1 MYVCIC
7 VGLMTTEVAFCTSC
21 GWYEKVVKH
30 FLFVC
35 PMNFPLAQSNC
46 RSHLP
51 WSDQWR
57 LLLTKSNWSIQG
69 NIVPWWFIHELCCLC
84 SLLSW
89 SWFTPSGPACLV
101 VVRRKCITWQRFN
114 TNNASV
120 FLPFHQLFCL
130 FCNSKIV
137 SQILW
142 ICLGR
147 LAEEFNKIPD
157 HICGEPH
164 VYSLH
169 DLLQV
174 IWMCFKEHV
183 RVEST

>member
-101 VVRRKCITWQRFN
+101 VVRRKCITWQRVN

-130 FCNSKIV
+130 FVTPKLYLRFFELSW
-137 SQILW
+137 QISWRVQQDSRSYLW
-142 ICLGR
+142 RASCLFPTRPFAG
-147 LAEEFNKIPD
+147 
-157 HICGEPH
+157 
-164 VYSLH
+164 
-169 DLLQV
+169 DLNV
-174 IWMCFKEHV
+174 F
-183 RVEST
+183 